1 MRILE
6 VGSVSIARVLYQRRR
21 RKELGMTGPSRSS
34 PWGIQRGKEIPE
46 TIKTGTK
53 HQNKNK
59 TNKTKQNNKKKK
71 TRKKRKAVNTRRT
84 KGEKRHA
91 GKQTKKKAL
100 VYPCQNQ

>member
-1 MRILE
+1 
-6 VGSVSIARVLYQRRR
+6 
-21 RKELGMTGPSRSS
+21 MTGPSRSS

-59 TNKTKQNNKKKK
+59 NETKQKTKQEKEKGSKYKENQRGEKTCWKKKP
-71 TRKKRKAVNTRRT
+71 
-84 KGEKRHA
+84 
-91 GKQTKKKAL
+91 KAL

>member
-21 RKELGMTGPSRSS
+21 RKELGVTGPSRSS

-53 HQNKNK
+53 HQNKNE
-59 TNKTKQNNKKKK
+59 NKTKQK

-91 GKQTKKKAL
+91 GKTKPKKKAL
-100 VYPCQNQ
+100 VYPCRNQ